1 MGLSNVY
8 SSGINNVGSYQVS
21 GRPFTKTG
29 AQQAASATTTISF
42 PSVTKQIVFMNRGS
56 SDMFDYFNS
65 ASPAANKFK
74 IASGEQH
81 TFNVKCKEIFTDG
94 AVSEQFSVYAS
105 LTHIPTARMFGLTGP
120 GITE

>member
-8 SSGINNVGSYQVS
+8 SSGISNVGSYQVS
-21 GRPFTKTG
+21 GRPFTKAA
-29 AQQAASATTTISF
+29 AQTAGTTTISF

-56 SDMFDYFNS
+56 NDMFVYFNS
-65 ASPAANKFK
+65 AAPAANKFK

-81 TFNVKCKEIFTDG
+81 TFNVKCKEIFTNG
-94 AVSEQFSVYAS
+94 TNSEQFSVYAS
-105 LTHIPTARMFGLTGP
+105 LTHIPTARMFALTGP